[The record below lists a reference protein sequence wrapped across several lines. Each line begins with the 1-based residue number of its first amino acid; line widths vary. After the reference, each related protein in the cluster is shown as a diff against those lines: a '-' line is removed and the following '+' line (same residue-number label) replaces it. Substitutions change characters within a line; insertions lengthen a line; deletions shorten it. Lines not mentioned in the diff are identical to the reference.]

1 MLKFNYKYLILAIL
15 LFLIEV
21 IIALYAHDEII
32 RPYIGDVLVVIL
44 LYCLVKSFINASV
57 ISTALS
63 VLAFSYL
70 IEILQYFHYVEWFGL
85 GENTLAN
92 IILGTS
98 FAWTDLLAY
107 TAGIPVV
114 LLSEKMI
121 SNPQLSIK

>member
-1 MLKFNYKYLILAIL
+1 MLKFNYKYLILTIL

-70 IEILQYFHYVEWFGL
+70 IEVLQYFHYVEWFGL

-107 TAGIPVV
+107 TAGITIV

>member
-1 MLKFNYKYLILAIL
+1 MLKFNYKYLILTIL

-85 GENTLAN
+85 GENKLAN

-107 TAGIPVV
+107 TAGITIV